1 MIDELTRLKQKN
13 KKLITALKNIAKGK
27 IDKCCCAEEYANK
40 ILKEG

>member
-1 MIDELTRLKQKN
+1 MLEELTKLKKENQ
-13 KKLITALKNIAKGK
+13 KLITALKNIAKGK